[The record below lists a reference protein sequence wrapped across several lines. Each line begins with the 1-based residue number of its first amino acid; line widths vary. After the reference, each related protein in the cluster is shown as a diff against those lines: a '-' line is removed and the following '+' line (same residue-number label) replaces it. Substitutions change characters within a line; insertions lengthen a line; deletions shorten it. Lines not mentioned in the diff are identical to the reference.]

1 MPTNSTSTC
10 SFCQKSFSSHHLH
23 RHIVK
28 THTELLLTFN
38 SAKTYDNRNIKKFD
52 PEKYPKKRSEC
63 VNLDLPDGEMFYY
76 CFGCETGIKKKKF
89 ADKHKDCMTRHGER
103 MQGVWEQYKHLLD
116 GSAAPDKTSGSEETN
131 FDFTGLQ
138 RLIWSLIKQDY
149 VSRSQIDVNERH
161 LEAIDQR
168 LEQGDSLTTQE
179 EFQDLEPVGS
189 MGVYLKEIPWGLYG
203 KTFPFE
209 KDLPSLI
216 KKFEKPENQELW
228 MNRIK

>member
-38 SAKTYDNRNIKKFD
+38 SAKTYDDRNIKRFD

-63 VNLDLPDGEMFYY
+63 VNLNLPEGEMFYY

-103 MQGVWEQYKHLLD
+103 MQEVWEQWKHLLD
-116 GSAAPDKTSGSEETN
+116 GSAAPEKSSGNQEAN
-131 FDFTGLQ
+131 FDFSGIQ

-149 VSRSQIDVNERH
+149 VSRSQINVSERH
-161 LEAIDQR
+161 LEAIQEAIQEGR
-168 LEQGDSLTTQE
+168 EMTEE
-179 EFQDLEPVGS
+179 EFNDLEPVGS
-189 MGVYLKEIPWGLYG
+189 MGVHLKEIPWGLYG
-203 KTFPFE
+203 KNIPFD

-216 KKFEKPENQELW
+216 KKYEKPEMQEVWL
-228 MNRIK
+228 NRIK